1 MKYPNLNV
9 YFAWFFVF
17 ETMAMAWI
25 AAAGNLLLEMLGV
38 STQVG
43 FIPGRMVGAL
53 LLLFAIY
60 LVWYFLRALPPQGK
74 PEGNGFKTGHR
85 IVLAANIL
93 ACMVF
98 VFQYFEA
105 AITDHNTHLIL
116 EKITTPFG
124 YLAMGCFAIGFSLI
138 YQSSLPQEEKH

>member
-1 MKYPNLNV
+1 MKYPNLNI
-9 YFAWFFVF
+9 YFAWFFLF

-25 AAAGNLLLEMLGV
+25 AAAGNLVLQMLGV
-38 STQVG
+38 ATQAG

-60 LVWYFLRALPPQGK
+60 LVWYFMRALPLQGK
-74 PEGNGFKTGHR
+74 PEGSGYRIGHR
-85 IVLAANIL
+85 MLLAANIL

-98 VFQYFEA
+98 VFQFFEA
-105 AITDHNTHLIL
+105 AITDHNTHLVL

-124 YLAMGCFAIGFSLI
+124 YLAMAGFAVGFSLI
-138 YQSSLPQEEKH
+138 YQSTLPQEEKQ

>member
-1 MKYPNLNV
+1 MKYPNLNI

-25 AAAGNLLLEMLGV
+25 AAAGNLVLQMLGV

-60 LVWYFLRALPPQGK
+60 LVWYFLRALPLQGK
-74 PEGNGFKTGHR
+74 PEGNGYSIGHR
-85 IVLAANIL
+85 VLLAANIL
-93 ACMVF
+93 AGMVF
-98 VFQYFEA
+98 VFQFFEA
-105 AITDHNTHLIL
+105 AITDNNTHLIL

-124 YLAMGCFAIGFSLI
+124 YLAMAGFAIGFSLI
-138 YQSSLPQEEKH
+138 YQSTLPQEEKS

>member
-17 ETMAMAWI
+17 ETMAMAWV
-25 AAAGNLLLEMLGV
+25 AAAGNLVLQMLGV
-38 STQVG
+38 TTQAG

-60 LVWYFLRALPPQGK
+60 LVWYFLRALPLQGK
-74 PEGNGFKTGHR
+74 PEGNGYRIGHR
-85 IVLAANIL
+85 LLLAANIL

-98 VFQYFEA
+98 VFQFFEA
-105 AITDHNTHLIL
+105 AIMDNNTHLIL

-124 YLAMGCFAIGFSLI
+124 YLAMAGFAVGFSLI
-138 YQSSLPQEEKH
+138 YQSTLPQEEKR